1 MVCKGYLCDLK
12 KEGQG
17 RQFGNVGVDKPLFI
31 QRNCAHSKCETKAR
45 GGRFTRFYES
55 RAL

>member
-45 GGRFTRFYES
+45 CGRFTRFYES